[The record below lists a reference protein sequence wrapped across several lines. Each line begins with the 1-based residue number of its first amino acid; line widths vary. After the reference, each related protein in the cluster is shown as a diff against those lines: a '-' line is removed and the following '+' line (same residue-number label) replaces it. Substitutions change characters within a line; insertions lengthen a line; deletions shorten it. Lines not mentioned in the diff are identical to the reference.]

1 MNKDENNEFTN
12 LAFQNEINSMQDFKI
27 TLSKSEIDKLESLYR
42 DLLDNCKL
50 DYSLSR
56 YDTHFKALY
65 DSLTSV
71 VKNENELHDKLIVL
85 KRENT
90 ELNLKLNQA
99 YKLASID
106 LKVKENLMEKLE
118 KTSIDAA
125 IALSKQKSALKTV
138 NFQKVEI
145 LNLLNLS
152 EQNAGLSLRQNYNLN
167 ELKKENQQLKNDNE
181 NCREEVNELKL
192 IINDLRQKENESATF
207 VEEGSNFLR
216 SSIFTFNK
224 CWYFQLFFCV
234 NRIQESKIFFN
245 YIKKFY

>member
-1 MNKDENNEFTN
+1 METREFDDESNN
-12 LAFQNEINSMQDFKI
+12 LSIQNQTLQVQDFKI
-27 TLSKSEIDKLESLYR
+27 TLKKSEIDKLELLYR
-42 DLLDNCKL
+42 DLLDNSKL
-50 DYSLSR
+50 DCSLSR

-71 VKNENELHDKLIVL
+71 VKNENDLHDKLIVL

-99 YKLASID
+99 FKLSGID
-106 LKVKENLMEKLE
+106 LTVKENLFEKLE
-118 KTSIDAA
+118 KTSVEAA

-167 ELKKENQQLKNDNE
+167 ELKKENQQLKIGNE
-181 NCREEVNELKL
+181 NFCEEVNNLKL
-192 IINDLRQKENESATF
+192 IIQDLRLKEEQSDKF
-207 VEEGSNFLR
+207 VQEG
-216 SSIFTFNK
+216 
-224 CWYFQLFFCV
+224 
-234 NRIQESKIFFN
+234 
-245 YIKKFY
+245 